1 MQRVTE
7 KVKLRKRKTSEDTS
21 TLHLDYSING
31 NRKREPL
38 NLKIYDNPRTVF
50 ERQHNKE
57 TLTKASLIRNER
69 EKQFFSDE
77 IDEALDRKKRSNSDF
92 YDYVKTYLSNYS
104 KKDKRTMLGVFNAF
118 AVFAPSPLSGKEVNE
133 SLCLKFR
140 DYLSDNFSGETP
152 SSYFSRFK
160 KLIKQAYRDK
170 YLKINPVED
179 VQNFKSDDG
188 VKKDVL
194 TIEELRSLKNA
205 YCGNDEVKAAF
216 LFSCNTGLR
225 FVDILKLK
233 WENIK
238 NDEII
243 IDQSKTER
251 KASIPLND
259 NAFKILSELE
269 KKSEFVF
276 QLPSNNGVGKSL
288 KNWAKK
294 ASIDK
299 HLTFHC
305 ARHTFGTNLAF
316 YGNDVAAISKLLG
329 HTSLKHT
336 MKYVRV
342 GKELK
347 EKAVNSIPNF

>member
-1 MQRVTE
+1 MQKITE
-7 KVKLRKRKTSEDTS
+7 KVKLRERKTSDETS

-31 NRKREPL
+31 KRNREPL
-38 NLKIYDNPRTVF
+38 NLKIYDNPKTIF

-92 YDYVKTYLSNYS
+92 YDYVKTYLSNYT

-118 AVFAPSPLSGKEVNE
+118 VEFAPPPLSGKEVNE
-133 SLCLKFR
+133 SMCLKFR
-140 DYLSDNFSGETP
+140 DYLSENFSGETP

-160 KLIKQAYRDK
+160 KLVKQAYRDK

-179 VQNFKSDDG
+179 IQNFKGDDSI
-188 VKKDVL
+188 KKDVF
-194 TIEELRSLKNA
+194 TIEELRALKNTS
-205 YCGNDEVKAAF
+205 CGNETVKKAF

-225 FVDILKLK
+225 FAEIKKLK
-233 WENIK
+233 WESIK
-238 NDEII
+238 NNEIVDE
-243 IDQSKTER
+243 QSKTN
-251 KASIPLND
+251 KQVSVPLND
-259 NAFKILSELE
+259 NALKILTECKNDSDYI
-269 KKSEFVF
+269 FI
-276 QLPSNNGVGKSL
+276 LPSHNAVTKTL
-288 KNWAKK
+288 RNWAKK
-294 ASIDK
+294 ANIDK

-316 YGNDVAAISKLLG
+316 YGNDVASISKLLG